1 MFLSKRIFDKKL
13 WKRKRSFYQ
22 YSPLLDRTKVRIYL
36 GKLIIVYVYIG
47 EIAQLQRFVLKVGR
61 RFYEPY

>member
-1 MFLSKRIFDKKL
+1 MIVAHWITLVIVPKMMLKDVKEDLK
-13 WKRKRSFYQ
+13 Q
-22 YSPLLDRTKVRIYL
+22 PLHSGPKYE
-36 GKLIIVYVYIG
+36 IIVYVYIG